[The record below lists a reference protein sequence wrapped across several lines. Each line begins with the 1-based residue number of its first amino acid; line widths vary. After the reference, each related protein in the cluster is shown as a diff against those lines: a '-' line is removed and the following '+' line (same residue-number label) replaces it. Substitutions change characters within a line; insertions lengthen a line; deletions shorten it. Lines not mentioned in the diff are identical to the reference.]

1 MKMSN
6 NKNDVRINEDV
17 MEIEIG
23 NVGVFL
29 LLRPPHSRFVA
40 NSQPIHH
47 MTNEL
52 HVLLCMP
59 DVRCLS
65 VTPFECSECEC
76 TCECNVN
83 AAPATG

>member
-29 LLRPPHSRFVA
+29 LLRPPHPRFVA

-65 VTPFECSECEC
+65 VTGYSIRMF
-76 TCECNVN
+76 
-83 AAPATG
+83 GM